1 MTISR
6 IIQIVFIM
14 QIVSTSET
22 IEKKFNNKIYGVCII
37 GRESIIIKYLIVH
50 AYSSIEKMYS
60 FMHARYL

>member
-1 MTISR
+1 
-6 IIQIVFIM
+6 M

-22 IEKKFNNKIYGVCII
+22 IEKKSNNKIYGVCII